1 MKYYMFNLIRM
12 FTYNNATTRLKIMH
26 IASHVYEDRMF
37 ISMFT
42 CKNATTRIEIM
53 HIKSHVYEDRMFS
66 KTFLT
71 SL

>member
-1 MKYYMFNLIRM
+1 MFNLIRM
-12 FTYNNATTRLKIMH
+12 FTCNNATTRLKLMH
-26 IASHVYEDRMF
+26 IASHVYKDRMF

-53 HIKSHVYEDRMFS
+53 PMKSHVYEDRMFS
-66 KTFLT
+66 KKFLI